1 MKQAGKTGKKVR
13 RHGKEKEPLPS
24 RKSRIPAQLTFV
36 VKTGCIEAIYF
47 FDTEVISNNNV
58 KITMTHAYVL
68 SVYDLRIWAYFFPTF
83 EPENF

>member
-1 MKQAGKTGKKVR
+1 M

-36 VKTGCIEAIYF
+36 VKTGCIEAIYFFDTEVIYF